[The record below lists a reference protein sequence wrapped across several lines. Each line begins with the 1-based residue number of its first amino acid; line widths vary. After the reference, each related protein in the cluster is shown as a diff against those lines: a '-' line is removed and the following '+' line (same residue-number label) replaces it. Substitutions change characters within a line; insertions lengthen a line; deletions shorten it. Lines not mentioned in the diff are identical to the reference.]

1 MLKHLF
7 LASLLAMPFAL
18 GCGGGAE
25 APTSVS
31 EDDRKAIEEQ
41 EKKVEAEERAHQA
54 SQGK

>member
-7 LASLLAMPFAL
+7 LASQLAMPFAV